1 MIASRTIENRKQSGV
16 VLVAFLLLLVTG
28 ASFVFLRGLNA
39 AATQFYRDTQTAS
52 ALAEAKAALIGRA
65 ATDNDRPGTLPCP
78 DIDNDGSAELF
89 SGTDCPAYMGRLP
102 WRTLRLSDIRDG
114 SDERLWYVLS
124 PTYHDHP
131 SAQPINSNTLGT
143 LAVSGTVTAND
154 VLAIVIAPGI
164 TLGGQERNS
173 AAINNVLHYLEG
185 ENSDGD
191 NDFVVASLNET
202 FNDQLT
208 VLTWDS
214 LLPTVE
220 RRVAGELRN
229 VLNNYFANSSA
240 TPSARY
246 YPYAAK
252 FDDSSYTCTFNE
264 RHGHVPLAIGSCSG
278 TAVVLPLWF
287 QTNNW
292 HTVTYYAVA
301 PSCTTTTPGCAGAL
315 LTVNNSSPPV
325 NNKQAIVV
333 MTGQKLP
340 GQIRPTTNVVDYLE
354 AENGTPNDDIF
365 EKITGSPTFND
376 VVTVV
381 AP

>member
-1 MIASRTIENRKQSGV
+1 MIASGTIEDRKQSGV

-39 AATQFYRDTQTAS
+39 AATQSYRDAQTAS

-78 DIDNDGSAELF
+78 DLDNDGSAELF
-89 SGTDCPAYMGRLP
+89 TGADCPAYMGRLP
-102 WRTLRLSDIRDG
+102 WRTLRLSDIRGG

-124 PTYHDHP
+124 PAYRDHP

-143 LAVSGTVTAND
+143 LDVSGTVTAND

-173 AAINNVLHYLEG
+173 ANINNVLHYLE
-185 ENSDGD
+185 ESNSDGD
-191 NDFVVASLNET
+191 NDFVAASLSET

-229 VLNNYFANSSA
+229 VLNDYFANSSA

-246 YPYAAK
+246 YPYAA
-252 FDDSSYTCTFNE
+252 SSTIALT
-264 RHGHVPLAIGSCSG
+264 HVHWTNDMVMCPSQSDLAAEPLLYCHFGSSRMIG
-278 TAVVLPLWF
+278 
-287 QTNNW
+287 
-292 HTVTYYAVA
+292 
-301 PSCTTTTPGCAGAL
+301 TPL
-315 LTVNNSSPPV
+315 LTMLLRLPV
-325 NNKQAIVV
+325 RTQ
-333 MTGQKLP
+333 L
-340 GQIRPTTNVVDYLE
+340 L
-354 AENGTPNDDIF
+354 
-365 EKITGSPTFND
+365 D
-376 VVTVV
+376 VLVHY
-381 AP
+381 